1 MSSLQGYCTLCSIL
15 MLVGRNLGIHVKI
28 HQDSV
33 NGTVGESVLLP
44 ISYRFDGAPCFPVWI
59 LWALND
65 SQGPFTTCTVYN
77 CSLGARGTP
86 SSCFATCFTYATYQ
100 SRTKVFP
107 ENGSLLL
114 QNLQLSDSRGY
125 TVTFRPPPQTLTIT
139 LTVHEQPS
147 SPPPPDESSQGRYYA
162 IWICSSIF
170 PLLFLLFYCTRRRGA
185 ARQQKRKV
193 IKQQQVSSM
202 EEAHVESAAVGN
214 VATIYATVADR
225 FEQSQPRPTPEVMYA
240 SITAPGPPGLD
251 PGPYHLLV

>member
-1 MSSLQGYCTLCSIL
+1 
-15 MLVGRNLGIHVKI
+15 MLVGRNLSIHVKI

-44 ISYRFDGAPCFPVWI
+44 ISYRFDGAPCFPVSIRWT
-59 LWALND
+59 LND
-65 SQGPFTTCTVYN
+65 SQGPLTTCTVHN

-86 SSCFATCFTYATYQ
+86 SSCFATCFTHITYQ

-114 QNLQLSDSRGY
+114 QNLRLSDSRGY
-125 TVTFRPPPQTLTIT
+125 TVVFGPRHQTLTIT

-147 SPPPPDESSQGRYYA
+147 SPPHPDESSQGRYYA
-162 IWICSSIF
+162 IWICPSIF
-170 PLLFLLFYCTRRRGA
+170 PLLFLLFYCARRRGA

-193 IKQQQVSSM
+193 IEQQQVSSM

-240 SITAPGPPGLD
+240 SITSPGPTGLD